1 MSINCG
7 ECREPDK
14 RDDIGRHGAGPNV
27 GLDLK
32 AVRTGVG
39 AELRTLYSYVLREE
53 VPDGM
58 AELLKQLDQQ
68 RGRQYMASVSAG
80 GGVRLAALKG

>member
-1 MSINCG
+1 MSTNCG
-7 ECREPDK
+7 ERREPDK
-14 RDDIGRHGAGPNV
+14 RHDIGRHGTGPNV

-32 AVRTGVG
+32 AVRTGIG
-39 AELRTLYSYVLREE
+39 AELRTLHSDVLREE

-68 RGRQYMASVSAG
+68 KDADSIWRPL
-80 GGVRLAALKG
+80 VRAAEKG